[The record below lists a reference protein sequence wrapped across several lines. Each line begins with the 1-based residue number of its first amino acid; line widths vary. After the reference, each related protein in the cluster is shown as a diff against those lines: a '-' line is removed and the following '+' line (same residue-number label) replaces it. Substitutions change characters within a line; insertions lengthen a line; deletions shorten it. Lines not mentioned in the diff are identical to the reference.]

1 MRDRIRLQLGLDEHL
16 RRSPV
21 QRLGRGRCGFFRST
35 FEIAHP
41 SKTRTS
47 GCARAPAMIQ
57 EPRTGRAVLEAHNKT
72 GQTVRSRLK
81 TPEGYSL
88 TAVTAFDAARRV
100 AAGEVKPDFQTQ
112 VSLLARI
119 TFATSTG

>member
-1 MRDRIRLQLGLDEHL
+1 MAGH
-16 RRSPV
+16 S
-21 QRLGRGRCGFFRST
+21 
-35 FEIAHP
+35 P
-41 SKTRTS
+41 SKDGRLSTPYV
-47 GCARAPAMIQ
+47 PAAHQ

-100 AAGEVKPDFQTQ
+100 AAGKVKPDFQTQ